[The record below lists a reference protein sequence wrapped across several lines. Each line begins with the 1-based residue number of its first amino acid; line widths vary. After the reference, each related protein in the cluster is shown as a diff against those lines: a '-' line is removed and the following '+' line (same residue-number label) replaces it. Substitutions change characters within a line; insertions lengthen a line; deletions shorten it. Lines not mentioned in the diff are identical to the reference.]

1 MTTIKL
7 DPGAALLLDALHGAG
22 HAAYAV
28 GGCVRDSLLGLDPH
42 DWDLCTSARPEQV
55 MALFGEETCIPTG
68 LQHGTV
74 TVKQGGR
81 LYETTTFRTEGAYSD
96 GRHPDAVCFV
106 PDVREDLAR
115 RDFTINAMAYSA
127 EEGLID
133 PFGGR
138 DDLAAHRVRA
148 VGEPE
153 RRFEEDALRILR
165 LYRFAARFGFAID
178 PATGAAARALGPHLD
193 CVSAERI
200 QEELLKLLAAPRP
213 GSYLEPAVLAVILP
227 ELEPEKQP
235 ERFAKLCRTIDRIEP
250 TAENVPARLAALLW
264 PLGEAGARKALRKLK
279 CSNALT
285 DEVTALEREAG
296 GGAGSFLLGHE
307 SGHSIAR
314 PIACGNRVPPQRTLA
329 LENSRRLRNLTLF
342 WTYYGAKAQRAVWKG
357 SVSMNQNHRALWSC
371 AMAAALLLTA
381 CGKTNAGSGS
391 SGSMSGSSGTSSAQT
406 QTAAWKTGLGVVTE
420 ATDQDRAGKIE
431 LAAAAVLLDGEGKLE
446 SVLLDELEVSVS
458 ADSTG
463 HVTLP
468 TDWRTKRQKGDDY
481 PLAEVSSLKKGWAE
495 QADAFASYLIGMTPE
510 QVSMLKVDKDGKA
523 TDADLLSG
531 CTIAVDRYRD
541 AVTRA
546 CANARALGAAK
557 GDRAALGIEAVNG
570 TSDITATDDKDVNAQ
585 VDVSIVALT
594 TDADRRVTSAIA
606 DMAEPAL
613 TVVSDGGVTAPDLVK
628 TKLELGE
635 DYGMRGASALG
646 KEWYEHSEG
655 FCDALKGKTRT
666 EIAGLSGGDAD
677 LKALCTIDIT
687 DLQKAAL
694 DALS

>member
-1 MTTIKL
+1 
-7 DPGAALLLDALHGAG
+7 
-22 HAAYAV
+22 
-28 GGCVRDSLLGLDPH
+28 
-42 DWDLCTSARPEQV
+42 
-55 MALFGEETCIPTG
+55 
-68 LQHGTV
+68 
-74 TVKQGGR
+74 
-81 LYETTTFRTEGAYSD
+81 
-96 GRHPDAVCFV
+96 
-106 PDVREDLAR
+106 
-115 RDFTINAMAYSA
+115 
-127 EEGLID
+127 
-133 PFGGR
+133 
-138 DDLAAHRVRA
+138 
-148 VGEPE
+148 
-153 RRFEEDALRILR
+153 
-165 LYRFAARFGFAID
+165 
-178 PATGAAARALGPHLD
+178 
-193 CVSAERI
+193 
-200 QEELLKLLAAPRP
+200 
-213 GSYLEPAVLAVILP
+213 
-227 ELEPEKQP
+227 
-235 ERFAKLCRTIDRIEP
+235 
-250 TAENVPARLAALLW
+250 
-264 PLGEAGARKALRKLK
+264 
-279 CSNALT
+279 
-285 DEVTALEREAG
+285 
-296 GGAGSFLLGHE
+296 
-307 SGHSIAR
+307 
-314 PIACGNRVPPQRTLA
+314 
-329 LENSRRLRNLTLF
+329 
-342 WTYYGAKAQRAVWKG
+342 
-357 SVSMNQNHRALWSC
+357 
-371 AMAAALLLTA
+371 MAAALLLTA

-510 QVSMLKVDKDGKA
+510 QVSMLKVDKDGKP

-546 CANARALGAAK
+546 CAN
-557 GDRAALGIEAVNG
+557 
-570 TSDITATDDKDVNAQ
+570 
-585 VDVSIVALT
+585 
-594 TDADRRVTSAIA
+594 A

>member
-1 MTTIKL
+1 
-7 DPGAALLLDALHGAG
+7 
-22 HAAYAV
+22 
-28 GGCVRDSLLGLDPH
+28 
-42 DWDLCTSARPEQV
+42 
-55 MALFGEETCIPTG
+55 
-68 LQHGTV
+68 
-74 TVKQGGR
+74 
-81 LYETTTFRTEGAYSD
+81 
-96 GRHPDAVCFV
+96 
-106 PDVREDLAR
+106 
-115 RDFTINAMAYSA
+115 
-127 EEGLID
+127 
-133 PFGGR
+133 
-138 DDLAAHRVRA
+138 
-148 VGEPE
+148 
-153 RRFEEDALRILR
+153 
-165 LYRFAARFGFAID
+165 
-178 PATGAAARALGPHLD
+178 
-193 CVSAERI
+193 
-200 QEELLKLLAAPRP
+200 
-213 GSYLEPAVLAVILP
+213 
-227 ELEPEKQP
+227 
-235 ERFAKLCRTIDRIEP
+235 
-250 TAENVPARLAALLW
+250 
-264 PLGEAGARKALRKLK
+264 
-279 CSNALT
+279 
-285 DEVTALEREAG
+285 
-296 GGAGSFLLGHE
+296 
-307 SGHSIAR
+307 
-314 PIACGNRVPPQRTLA
+314 
-329 LENSRRLRNLTLF
+329 
-342 WTYYGAKAQRAVWKG
+342 
-357 SVSMNQNHRALWSC
+357 
-371 AMAAALLLTA
+371 MAAALLLTA

-495 QADAFASYLIGMTPE
+495 QADAFANYLIGMTPE

-546 CANARALGAAK
+546 CANARALG
-557 GDRAALGIEAVNG
+557 IEAVNG

-594 TDADRRVTSAIA
+594 TDADHRVTSAIA

-613 TVVSDGGVTAPDLVK
+613 TVVSDGGMTAPDLVK

>member
-55 MALFGEETCIPTG
+55 MALFGEEKCIPTG

-106 PDVREDLAR
+106 PEVREDLAR

-138 DDLAAHRVRA
+138 DDLAAHLVRA

-178 PATGAAARALGPHLD
+178 PATGAAARVLGPHLD

-213 GSYLEPAVLAVILP
+213 GSYLEPAVLAVVLP

-235 ERFAKLCRTIDRIEP
+235 ERFAELCRTIDRIEP
-250 TAENVPARLAALLW
+250 TAENVPTRLAALLC

-307 SGHSIAR
+307 FELRHPADALCLERHSHPAGRCPNSNSLFPPQAAVVTVAGHSIAR
-314 PIACGNRVPPQRTLA
+314 PIACGNRVPPQRTVLGETPGTPNTTLTVQAKRLLGRYELPTIQRLTALCSARHPEQAEAFAALRAEAERLTAENACCRVSQLA
-329 LENSRRLRNLTLF
+329 VNGRDL
-342 WTYYGAKAQRAVWKG
+342 
-357 SVSMNQNHRALWSC
+357 
-371 AMAAALLLTA
+371 MAAGVRPGPGLRQVLNALLEAVIT
-381 CGKTNAGSGS
+381 G
-391 SGSMSGSSGTSSAQT
+391 QT
-406 QTAAWKTGLGVVTE
+406 PNEKDAL
-420 ATDQDRAGKIE
+420 
-431 LAAAAVLLDGEGKLE
+431 LAAAAQF
-446 SVLLDELEVSVS
+446 S
-458 ADSTG
+458 AS
-463 HVTLP
+463 
-468 TDWRTKRQKGDDY
+468 
-481 PLAEVSSLKKGWAE
+481 
-495 QADAFASYLIGMTPE
+495 
-510 QVSMLKVDKDGKA
+510 
-523 TDADLLSG
+523 
-531 CTIAVDRYRD
+531 
-541 AVTRA
+541 
-546 CANARALGAAK
+546 
-557 GDRAALGIEAVNG
+557 
-570 TSDITATDDKDVNAQ
+570 
-585 VDVSIVALT
+585 
-594 TDADRRVTSAIA
+594 
-606 DMAEPAL
+606 
-613 TVVSDGGVTAPDLVK
+613 
-628 TKLELGE
+628 
-635 DYGMRGASALG
+635 
-646 KEWYEHSEG
+646 
-655 FCDALKGKTRT
+655 
-666 EIAGLSGGDAD
+666 
-677 LKALCTIDIT
+677 
-687 DLQKAAL
+687 
-694 DALS
+694 

>member
-115 RDFTINAMAYSA
+115 RDFTLNAMAYSA

-138 DDLAAHRVRA
+138 DDLAAHLVRA

-213 GSYLEPAVLAVILP
+213 GSYLEPAVLAVVLP

-235 ERFAKLCRTIDRIEP
+235 EQFAELCRTIDRIEP
-250 TAENVPARLAALLW
+250 TAENVPARLAALLC

-307 SGHSIAR
+307 FELRHPADALCLERHSHPAGRCPNSNSLFPPQAAVVAVAGHSIAR
-314 PIACGNRVPPQRTLA
+314 PIACGNRVPPQRTVLRGTPGTPNTTLTVQAKRLLGRYELPTIQRLTALCSARHPEQTGAFAALRAEAERLTAENACCRVSQLA
-329 LENSRRLRNLTLF
+329 VNGRDL
-342 WTYYGAKAQRAVWKG
+342 
-357 SVSMNQNHRALWSC
+357 
-371 AMAAALLLTA
+371 MAAGVRPGPGLRQVLNALLEAVIT
-381 CGKTNAGSGS
+381 G
-391 SGSMSGSSGTSSAQT
+391 QT
-406 QTAAWKTGLGVVTE
+406 PNEKDAL
-420 ATDQDRAGKIE
+420 
-431 LAAAAVLLDGEGKLE
+431 LAAAAQF
-446 SVLLDELEVSVS
+446 S
-458 ADSTG
+458 AS
-463 HVTLP
+463 
-468 TDWRTKRQKGDDY
+468 
-481 PLAEVSSLKKGWAE
+481 
-495 QADAFASYLIGMTPE
+495 
-510 QVSMLKVDKDGKA
+510 
-523 TDADLLSG
+523 
-531 CTIAVDRYRD
+531 
-541 AVTRA
+541 
-546 CANARALGAAK
+546 
-557 GDRAALGIEAVNG
+557 
-570 TSDITATDDKDVNAQ
+570 
-585 VDVSIVALT
+585 
-594 TDADRRVTSAIA
+594 
-606 DMAEPAL
+606 
-613 TVVSDGGVTAPDLVK
+613 
-628 TKLELGE
+628 
-635 DYGMRGASALG
+635 
-646 KEWYEHSEG
+646 
-655 FCDALKGKTRT
+655 
-666 EIAGLSGGDAD
+666 
-677 LKALCTIDIT
+677 
-687 DLQKAAL
+687 
-694 DALS
+694 

>member
-1 MTTIKL
+1 
-7 DPGAALLLDALHGAG
+7 
-22 HAAYAV
+22 
-28 GGCVRDSLLGLDPH
+28 
-42 DWDLCTSARPEQV
+42 
-55 MALFGEETCIPTG
+55 
-68 LQHGTV
+68 
-74 TVKQGGR
+74 
-81 LYETTTFRTEGAYSD
+81 
-96 GRHPDAVCFV
+96 
-106 PDVREDLAR
+106 
-115 RDFTINAMAYSA
+115 
-127 EEGLID
+127 
-133 PFGGR
+133 
-138 DDLAAHRVRA
+138 
-148 VGEPE
+148 
-153 RRFEEDALRILR
+153 
-165 LYRFAARFGFAID
+165 
-178 PATGAAARALGPHLD
+178 
-193 CVSAERI
+193 
-200 QEELLKLLAAPRP
+200 
-213 GSYLEPAVLAVILP
+213 
-227 ELEPEKQP
+227 
-235 ERFAKLCRTIDRIEP
+235 
-250 TAENVPARLAALLW
+250 
-264 PLGEAGARKALRKLK
+264 
-279 CSNALT
+279 
-285 DEVTALEREAG
+285 
-296 GGAGSFLLGHE
+296 
-307 SGHSIAR
+307 
-314 PIACGNRVPPQRTLA
+314 
-329 LENSRRLRNLTLF
+329 
-342 WTYYGAKAQRAVWKG
+342 
-357 SVSMNQNHRALWSC
+357 
-371 AMAAALLLTA
+371 MAAALLLTA

-391 SGSMSGSSGTSSAQT
+391 SGSMSESSGTSSAQT

-510 QVSMLKVDKDGKA
+510 QVSMLKVDKDGKP

-546 CANARALGAAK
+546 CAK
-557 GDRAALGIEAVNG
+557 
-570 TSDITATDDKDVNAQ
+570 

-666 EIAGLSGGDAD
+666 ESAGLSGDDAD